1 MLSALMG
8 PPAVWSIDWVGMDI
22 LGCSAE
28 AHRLCSKILE
38 QESVSRAVHREST
51 VRFYLN
57 QSKGTELRWV

>member
-1 MLSALMG
+1 
-8 PPAVWSIDWVGMDI
+8 MDI

-28 AHRLCSKILE
+28 AHRLCYKTLE
-38 QESVSRAVHREST
+38 QESVSRAAHREST